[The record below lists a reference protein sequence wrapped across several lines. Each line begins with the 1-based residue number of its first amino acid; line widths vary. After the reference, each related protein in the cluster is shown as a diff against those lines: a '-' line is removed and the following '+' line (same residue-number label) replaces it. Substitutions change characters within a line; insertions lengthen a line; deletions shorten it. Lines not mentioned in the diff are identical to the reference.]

1 MASMSGLSTLG
12 VVLGVG
18 TWASNDTLANAYTAM
33 GRINS
38 IGGIELDQESIDA
51 SALVDTVTQYV
62 EGRSDSGGTWPITV
76 NVTPDT
82 ITEWEAIQGQI
93 KWFEVYHPKMTK
105 AFFVAATV
113 PAKLPLPET
122 AQNELWTI
130 EINLVINVYYG
141 LANAVQPTT
150 PVTPGQ

>member
-18 TWASNDTLANAYTAM
+18 TWASNDTLANAYTEM

-62 EGRSDSGGTWPITV
+62 EGRSDSG
-76 NVTPDT
+76 
-82 ITEWEAIQGQI
+82 
-93 KWFEVYHPKMTK
+93 K
-105 AFFVAATV
+105 ALVA
-113 PAKLPLPET
+113 
-122 AQNELWTI
+122 
-130 EINLVINVYYG
+130 
-141 LANAVQPTT
+141 
-150 PVTPGQ
+150 